1 MNSSKQKEIRA
12 YLQSGA
18 GGTFYGTDSHDVLLK
33 ALKHSKIAGV
43 SAGELEATL
52 TSYGITVDSV
62 RGAYRL
68 VLPLASK

>member
-1 MNSSKQKEIRA
+1 MSNEKQNEIRA

-18 GGTFYGTDSHDVLLK
+18 GGTFYGCDSSDVLLK

-43 SAGELEATL
+43 SSGEFETTL
-52 TSYGITVDSV
+52 KVYGIVVDSV

-68 VLPLASK
+68 VLPVANK